1 MHKLVLHLPIQ
12 EHHRAVMMHHIPLP
26 IMALEDISYVEWPGI
41 DVDKGF
47 HGNPSHVCQNTS
59 PYISNLKVDPMLP
72 IKCKLPTLYYSIIP
86 EGGNKNDSA
95 PV

>member
-1 MHKLVLHLPIQ
+1 MHKLLLHVSING
-12 EHHRAVMMHHIPLP
+12 HHRAVMMHHIPSS
-26 IMALEDISYVEWPGI
+26 IMELKGISYIEWPGI
-41 DVDKGF
+41 HVDEGF
-47 HGNPSHVCQNTS
+47 HGNPSHVWHNPS
-59 PYISNLKVDPMLP
+59 PYISNLKVDTLLP